1 MADQYIFIFIIG
13 YVLGVISTLIFS
25 RKGLTMESTVALL
38 IISVWVTM
46 HTYGF
51 FFDKSVSLL
60 MDFAGFG
67 AAGNFIG
74 IKVSDFSKYAISIN
88 KKR

>member
-1 MADQYIFIFIIG
+1 MADQFIFVFITG
-13 YVLGVISTLIFS
+13 YVLGVISTLIFN
-25 RKGLTMESTVALL
+25 RRGITLESTVSLL
-38 IISVWVTM
+38 IISIWLSL

-51 FFDKSVSLL
+51 FFDKEVPLL

-74 IKVSDFSKYAISIN
+74 VKVSDLTNYVARFN
-88 KKR
+88 PKR

>member
-1 MADQYIFIFIIG
+1 MAGYI
-13 YVLGVISTLIFS
+13 LGVISTIYFN
-25 RKGLTMESTVALL
+25 RRGLNVESVVALL
-38 IISVWVTM
+38 IISIWLSLHV
-46 HTYGF
+46 YGF
-51 FFDKSVSLL
+51 FFDKPVSLL

-74 IKVSDFSKYAISIN
+74 IKITDFSQYVVNIS

>member
-1 MADQYIFIFIIG
+1 MAEQYIFIFVIG
-13 YVLGVISTLIFS
+13 YVLGVISTIFFN
-25 RKGLTMESTVALL
+25 RRGLTVESTVALL
-38 IISVWVTM
+38 IISIWITL

-51 FFDKSVSLL
+51 FFDKPVSLL

-74 IKVSDFSKYAISIN
+74 IKISDFSDYVVKVGR
-88 KKR
+88 KR